1 VIAFAIIYSSSFII
15 LSERNRELASMKV
28 LGMTSQEV
36 FSVITFEQWF
46 ISIFAILAGVPLA
59 QLMMFSF
66 ASELST
72 DLYTIPADLSR
83 EAFLM
88 GVLITTASIWIAQRF
103 ALRKVKRL
111 DLVEVL
117 KTRE

>member
-46 ISIFAILAGVPLA
+46 ISIFAILAGLPLA

-72 DLYTIPADLSR
+72 DLYTIPADLSQ
-83 EAFLM
+83 EAFLL
-88 GVLITTASIWIAQRF
+88 GIFITTASIWIAQRF
-103 ALRKVKRL
+103 ALRKVRRL